1 MGVSSDMRSSRVR
14 RQAAKK
20 PNKERTVQVR
30 FSDEEL
36 AALDAIC
43 SEKKMT
49 RSAFLRSCV
58 EKVQG
63 GDVEPTYVVTRNADA
78 ERMASEAKC
87 IGVNVNQIAR
97 ALNAE
102 SKSHPGSLSPGVLG
116 ECKTGLEEVRGEL
129 SKLTDEVDGL
139 RTDFGKDVFRAMA
152 LLWPDVPERMSYTEL
167 GEGKKRTRNIR
178 EKTNRIAAQM
188 GDMGTREDF
197 IWFCS
202 AMRRQSQ
209 GTRLNEGYEL
219 RVSWSPEE
227 LSKDSPE
234 DIQRA
239 CEYGYA
245 LCKEVAPNAPCW
257 VTVHTDGEGGCVHV
271 HATIANHDLV
281 SGTAIAHGTDHATV
295 KRKNDRLSRE
305 MGFTVVGP
313 EPARERTT
321 WAERKGQF
329 GIESFERVL
338 GNRVADARD
347 HASNME
353 EFLEE
358 LKVRGVE
365 RTETRKVD
373 EKTGEETVGWSYKS
387 RDPYGKSRRKRRRRA
402 SNLADDL
409 TREGIEAYFEAKQRE
424 LEVPQQDAPAP
435 EVLPDVP
442 ETAEPAAQ
450 PSKDSALDVYD
461 LDRAYVSEMA
471 SDLQK
476 AHIHRSREA
485 GKSFMDERYQQ
496 IVEARNHPDEQ
507 LAKLR
512 EDVDAA
518 RREFHASKEARDTM
532 QHPCPGLLAGM
543 HVFAKAGRNAKDPV
557 SRMMAD
563 MTAMML
569 RMLIQEALAEERR
582 RQREEAERR
591 VYESRKNMWD
601 AEKRLKA
608 AEKALSDEDEREKR
622 LKSERMQRRVKE
634 AQGVSGKV
642 QYQHEDD
649 SKEMQ

>member
-1 MGVSSDMRSSRVR
+1 MSTTHI
-14 RQAAKK
+14 QPL
-20 PNKERTVQVR
+20 PN
-30 FSDEEL
+30 
-36 AALDAIC
+36 
-43 SEKKMT
+43 
-49 RSAFLRSCV
+49 
-58 EKVQG
+58 
-63 GDVEPTYVVTRNADA
+63 
-78 ERMASEAKC
+78 
-87 IGVNVNQIAR
+87 
-97 ALNAE
+97 
-102 SKSHPGSLSPGVLG
+102 
-116 ECKTGLEEVRGEL
+116 VRG
-129 SKLTDEVDGL
+129 
-139 RTDFGKDVFRAMA
+139 
-152 LLWPDVPERMSYTEL
+152 RMSYTEL

-197 IWFCS
+197 IRFCS

-227 LSKDSPE
+227 LSRDSPE

-313 EPARERTT
+313 EPAREPTT

-347 HASNME
+347 HAGNME

-365 RTETRKVD
+365 LTETRKVD
-373 EKTGEETVGWSYKS
+373 EKSGEETVGWSYKS

-409 TREGIEAYFEAKQRE
+409 TREGIEAYFEQKQRE

-435 EVLPDVP
+435 EVLPTCP
-442 ETAEPAAQ
+442 RRQNRQNSLLRISLSTCTTSTGRTCRRWRPTSRRLTSTA
-450 PSKDSALDVYD
+450 
-461 LDRAYVSEMA
+461 
-471 SDLQK
+471 
-476 AHIHRSREA
+476 H
-485 GKSFMDERYQQ
+485 
-496 IVEARNHPDEQ
+496 
-507 LAKLR
+507 
-512 EDVDAA
+512 A
-518 RREFHASKEARDTM
+518 RRASPSWTSATRGSWRRATTRTSSWRSCARTWTPQGASSMPPRRHATPCSTRVRGFWPACTCSPRRGATPRT
-532 QHPCPGLLAGM
+532 PCPA
-543 HVFAKAGRNAKDPV
+543 
-557 SRMMAD
+557 
-563 MTAMML
+563 
-569 RMLIQEALAEERR
+569 
-582 RQREEAERR
+582 
-591 VYESRKNMWD
+591 
-601 AEKRLKA
+601 
-608 AEKALSDEDEREKR
+608 
-622 LKSERMQRRVKE
+622 
-634 AQGVSGKV
+634 
-642 QYQHEDD
+642 
-649 SKEMQ
+649 

>member
-1 MGVSSDMRSSRVR
+1 MSTTHI
-14 RQAAKK
+14 QPL
-20 PNKERTVQVR
+20 PN
-30 FSDEEL
+30 
-36 AALDAIC
+36 
-43 SEKKMT
+43 
-49 RSAFLRSCV
+49 
-58 EKVQG
+58 
-63 GDVEPTYVVTRNADA
+63 
-78 ERMASEAKC
+78 
-87 IGVNVNQIAR
+87 
-97 ALNAE
+97 
-102 SKSHPGSLSPGVLG
+102 
-116 ECKTGLEEVRGEL
+116 VRG
-129 SKLTDEVDGL
+129 
-139 RTDFGKDVFRAMA
+139 
-152 LLWPDVPERMSYTEL
+152 RMSYTEL

-178 EKTNRIAAQM
+178 EGTNRIAEQM

-197 IWFCS
+197 IRFCS

-239 CEYGYA
+239 CEYGYL

-313 EPARERTT
+313 EPAKERTT
-321 WAERKGQF
+321 WAERKEQF
-329 GIESFERVL
+329 GIESFERLL
-338 GNRVADARD
+338 GNRVEDARN

-358 LKVRGVE
+358 LKIRDVE
-365 RTETRKVD
+365 LTETRKVD
-373 EKTGEETVGWSYKS
+373 KKTGEETVGWSYKS
-387 RDPYGKSRRKRRRRA
+387 HDLYGKSKRKRRRRA

-409 TREGIEAYFEAKQRE
+409 TREGIEAYFEEKQRE
-424 LEVPQQDAPAP
+424 LEAQEQDAPAP

-442 ETAEPAAQ
+442 ETAEPEEQ
-450 PSKDSALDVYD
+450 PSTDSALDVYD
-461 LDRAYVSEMA
+461 LDQSDVSEMA

-476 AHIHRSREA
+476 AHIRRSREE
-485 GKSFMDERYQQ
+485 GKPFMDERYQQ
-496 IVEARNHPDEQ
+496 IVEAGNHPDEQ

-532 QHPCPGLLAGM
+532 QRPYPGLLAGM

-563 MTAMML
+563 MTALML
-569 RMLIQEALAEERR
+569 RMMIKQALAEEAR

-591 VYESRKNMWD
+591 VYESRKSMWD

-608 AEKALSDEDEREKR
+608 AEKALSNEDERERR

-634 AQGVSGKV
+634 AEQRAPVRTPRSADKDT
-642 QYQHEDD
+642 QFDE
-649 SKEMQ
+649 

>member
-1 MGVSSDMRSSRVR
+1 
-14 RQAAKK
+14 
-20 PNKERTVQVR
+20 
-30 FSDEEL
+30 
-36 AALDAIC
+36 
-43 SEKKMT
+43 
-49 RSAFLRSCV
+49 
-58 EKVQG
+58 
-63 GDVEPTYVVTRNADA
+63 
-78 ERMASEAKC
+78 
-87 IGVNVNQIAR
+87 
-97 ALNAE
+97 
-102 SKSHPGSLSPGVLG
+102 
-116 ECKTGLEEVRGEL
+116 
-129 SKLTDEVDGL
+129 
-139 RTDFGKDVFRAMA
+139 
-152 LLWPDVPERMSYTEL
+152 
-167 GEGKKRTRNIR
+167 
-178 EKTNRIAAQM
+178 M

-197 IWFCS
+197 IRFCS

-227 LSKDSPE
+227 LSRDSPE

-239 CEYGYA
+239 CEYGYL

-321 WAERKGQF
+321 WAERKAQF

-347 HASNME
+347 HASNMD

-358 LKVRGVE
+358 LKVRDVE
-365 RTETRKVD
+365 LTETRKVD
-373 EKTGEETVGWSYKS
+373 KRTGEETVGWSYKS
-387 RDPYGKSRRKRRRRA
+387 HDTYGKSNRKRRRRA

-424 LEVPQQDAPAP
+424 LEAQEQDAPAP

-442 ETAEPAAQ
+442 EAAEPAAQ
-450 PSKDSALDVYD
+450 PSADSALDVYG

-476 AHIHRSREA
+476 
-485 GKSFMDERYQQ
+485 
-496 IVEARNHPDEQ
+496 ARNHPDEQ

-518 RREFHASKEARDTM
+518 RREFHASKEELDTL
-532 QHPCPGLLAGM
+532 QSPCPGLLAGM
-543 HVFAKAGRNAKDPV
+543 HVFAKAGRDARDPV

-569 RMLIQEALAEERR
+569 HMMIQEALAEERR

-591 VYESRKNMWD
+591 VYESRKDMWD

-608 AEKALSDEDEREKR
+608 AEKALSDEDERESKAHAKTMR
-622 LKSERMQRRVKE
+622 ARYARARS
-634 AQGVSGKV
+634 VSPSTPRSADKDT
-642 QYQHEDD
+642 QFDE
-649 SKEMQ
+649 

>member
-1 MGVSSDMRSSRVR
+1 MSTTHI
-14 RQAAKK
+14 QPL
-20 PNKERTVQVR
+20 PN
-30 FSDEEL
+30 
-36 AALDAIC
+36 
-43 SEKKMT
+43 
-49 RSAFLRSCV
+49 
-58 EKVQG
+58 
-63 GDVEPTYVVTRNADA
+63 
-78 ERMASEAKC
+78 
-87 IGVNVNQIAR
+87 
-97 ALNAE
+97 
-102 SKSHPGSLSPGVLG
+102 
-116 ECKTGLEEVRGEL
+116 VRG
-129 SKLTDEVDGL
+129 
-139 RTDFGKDVFRAMA
+139 
-152 LLWPDVPERMSYTEL
+152 RMSYTEL
-167 GEGKKRTRNIR
+167 GEGKKRTENIR
-178 EKTNRIAAQM
+178 EGTNRIAAQM

-197 IWFCS
+197 IRFCS

-313 EPARERTT
+313 EPAREPTT

-347 HASNME
+347 HAGNME

-365 RTETRKVD
+365 LTETRKVD

-387 RDPYGKSRRKRRRRA
+387 RDPYGKGRRKRRRRA

-442 ETAEPAAQ
+442 ETETAEPAAQ
-450 PSKDSALDVYD
+450 PPADFALDVYD

-476 AHIHRSREA
+476 AHIHRSREE
-485 GKSFMDERYQQ
+485 GKPFMDERY
-496 IVEARNHPDEQ
+496 
-507 LAKLR
+507 
-512 EDVDAA
+512 
-518 RREFHASKEARDTM
+518 
-532 QHPCPGLLAGM
+532 
-543 HVFAKAGRNAKDPV
+543 
-557 SRMMAD
+557 
-563 MTAMML
+563 
-569 RMLIQEALAEERR
+569 
-582 RQREEAERR
+582 
-591 VYESRKNMWD
+591 
-601 AEKRLKA
+601 
-608 AEKALSDEDEREKR
+608 
-622 LKSERMQRRVKE
+622 
-634 AQGVSGKV
+634 
-642 QYQHEDD
+642 
-649 SKEMQ
+649 

>member
-1 MGVSSDMRSSRVR
+1 MSTTHI
-14 RQAAKK
+14 QPL
-20 PNKERTVQVR
+20 PN
-30 FSDEEL
+30 
-36 AALDAIC
+36 
-43 SEKKMT
+43 
-49 RSAFLRSCV
+49 
-58 EKVQG
+58 
-63 GDVEPTYVVTRNADA
+63 
-78 ERMASEAKC
+78 
-87 IGVNVNQIAR
+87 
-97 ALNAE
+97 
-102 SKSHPGSLSPGVLG
+102 
-116 ECKTGLEEVRGEL
+116 VRG
-129 SKLTDEVDGL
+129 
-139 RTDFGKDVFRAMA
+139 
-152 LLWPDVPERMSYTEL
+152 RMSYTEL

-197 IWFCS
+197 IRFCS

-227 LSKDSPE
+227 LSRDSPE
-234 DIQRA
+234 DIRRA
-239 CEYGYA
+239 CEYGYL

-281 SGTAIAHGTDHATV
+281 SGAAIAHGTDHATV

-424 LEVPQQDAPAP
+424 LEAPEQDAPAP

-442 ETAEPAAQ
+442 DVPETAEPAEQ
-450 PSKDSALDVYD
+450 PSADSALDVYD

-485 GKSFMDERYQQ
+485 GKTFMDERYEAL
-496 IVEARNHPDEQ
+496 VEARNHPDEQ

-518 RREFHASKEARDTM
+518 RREFYASKEALDTL
-532 QHPCPGLLAGM
+532 QSPCPGLLAGM
-543 HVFAKAGRNAKDPV
+543 HVFAKAGRDARDPV

-569 RMLIQEALAEERR
+569 RMMIQQVLAEERR

-591 VYESRKNMWD
+591 VYESRRSMWD

-608 AEKALSDEDEREKR
+608 AEKALSNEDERERR

-634 AQGVSGKV
+634 AERRAPVRTPRSADKDTQFG
-642 QYQHEDD
+642 E
-649 SKEMQ
+649 

>member
-1 MGVSSDMRSSRVR
+1 MSTTHI
-14 RQAAKK
+14 QPL
-20 PNKERTVQVR
+20 PN
-30 FSDEEL
+30 
-36 AALDAIC
+36 
-43 SEKKMT
+43 
-49 RSAFLRSCV
+49 
-58 EKVQG
+58 
-63 GDVEPTYVVTRNADA
+63 
-78 ERMASEAKC
+78 
-87 IGVNVNQIAR
+87 
-97 ALNAE
+97 
-102 SKSHPGSLSPGVLG
+102 
-116 ECKTGLEEVRGEL
+116 VRG
-129 SKLTDEVDGL
+129 
-139 RTDFGKDVFRAMA
+139 
-152 LLWPDVPERMSYTEL
+152 RMSYTEL
-167 GEGKKRTRNIR
+167 GEGKKRTENIR
-178 EKTNRIAAQM
+178 EGTNRIAAQM

-197 IWFCS
+197 IRFCS

-227 LSKDSPE
+227 FSKDSPE

-239 CEYGYA
+239 CEYGYL

-329 GIESFERVL
+329 GIESFERLL
-338 GNRVADARD
+338 GNRVEDARN

-358 LKVRGVE
+358 LKIRDVE
-365 RTETRKVD
+365 LTETRKVD
-373 EKTGEETVGWSYKS
+373 KKTGEETVGWSYKS
-387 RDPYGKSRRKRRRRA
+387 HDLYGKSKRKRRRRA

-409 TREGIEAYFEAKQRE
+409 TREGIEAYFEEKQRE
-424 LEVPQQDAPAP
+424 LEAQEQDAPAP
-435 EVLPDVP
+435 EVLSDIP
-442 ETAEPAAQ
+442 ETAEPEEQ
-450 PSKDSALDVYD
+450 PATDSALDVYD

-485 GKSFMDERYQQ
+485 GKSFVDERYERL
-496 IVEARNHPDEQ
+496 VEARNRPDEQ

-518 RREFHASKEARDTM
+518 RREFYASKEARDTM
-532 QHPCPGLLAGM
+532 QRPYPGLLAGM
-543 HVFAKAGRNAKDPV
+543 HVFAKAGRDAKDPV

-591 VYESRKNMWD
+591 VYESRRNMWD

-608 AEKALSDEDEREKR
+608 AEKALSDEDEREKH
-622 LKSERMQRRVKE
+622 LKRERMQRRAEKAEQRAPVRTSRSADKDTQFGE
-634 AQGVSGKV
+634 
-642 QYQHEDD
+642 
-649 SKEMQ
+649 

>member
-1 MGVSSDMRSSRVR
+1 MSTTHI
-14 RQAAKK
+14 QPL
-20 PNKERTVQVR
+20 PN
-30 FSDEEL
+30 
-36 AALDAIC
+36 
-43 SEKKMT
+43 
-49 RSAFLRSCV
+49 
-58 EKVQG
+58 
-63 GDVEPTYVVTRNADA
+63 
-78 ERMASEAKC
+78 
-87 IGVNVNQIAR
+87 
-97 ALNAE
+97 
-102 SKSHPGSLSPGVLG
+102 
-116 ECKTGLEEVRGEL
+116 VRG
-129 SKLTDEVDGL
+129 
-139 RTDFGKDVFRAMA
+139 
-152 LLWPDVPERMSYTEL
+152 RMSYTEL

-178 EKTNRIAAQM
+178 EGTNRIAAQM

-197 IWFCS
+197 IRFCS

-239 CEYGYA
+239 CEYGYL

-257 VTVHTDGEGGCVHV
+257 VTAHTDGEGGCVHV

-313 EPARERTT
+313 EPAKEKTT
-321 WAERKGQF
+321 WAERKEQF

-338 GNRVADARD
+338 GNRVADARN

-358 LKVRGVE
+358 LKIRDVE
-365 RTETRKVD
+365 LTETRKVD
-373 EKTGEETVGWSYKS
+373 KKTGEETVGWSYKS
-387 RDPYGKSRRKRRRRA
+387 HDLYGKSKRKRRRRA

-409 TREGIEAYFEAKQRE
+409 TREGIEAYFEEKQRE
-424 LEVPQQDAPAP
+424 LEASEQDAPAP

-442 ETAEPAAQ
+442 DTAEPAEQ
-450 PSKDSALDVYD
+450 PSADSALDVYD

-471 SDLQK
+471 SDLQT

-485 GKSFMDERYQQ
+485 GKSFMDERYERL
-496 IVEARNHPDEQ
+496 VEARNHPDEQ

-512 EDVDAA
+512 EDVDSA
-518 RREFHASKEARDTM
+518 RREFHASKEARDTL
-532 QHPCPGLLAGM
+532 QRPYPGLLAGM
-543 HVFAKAGRNAKDPV
+543 HVFAKAGCNARDPV

-569 RMLIQEALAEERR
+569 RMMIQEALAEERR

-608 AEKALSDEDEREKR
+608 AEKALSDEDERERR
-622 LKSERMQRRVKE
+622 LKHERMQRRVKE
-634 AQGVSGKV
+634 AEQRAPVRTPSSADKDT
-642 QYQHEDD
+642 QFDE
-649 SKEMQ
+649 

>member
-257 VTVHTDGEGGCVHV
+257 VTVHTD
-271 HATIANHDLV
+271 
-281 SGTAIAHGTDHATV
+281 
-295 KRKNDRLSRE
+295 
-305 MGFTVVGP
+305 
-313 EPARERTT
+313 
-321 WAERKGQF
+321 
-329 GIESFERVL
+329 
-338 GNRVADARD
+338 
-347 HASNME
+347 
-353 EFLEE
+353 
-358 LKVRGVE
+358 
-365 RTETRKVD
+365 
-373 EKTGEETVGWSYKS
+373 GEETVGWSYKS

>member
-1 MGVSSDMRSSRVR
+1 MSTTHI
-14 RQAAKK
+14 QPL
-20 PNKERTVQVR
+20 PN
-30 FSDEEL
+30 
-36 AALDAIC
+36 
-43 SEKKMT
+43 
-49 RSAFLRSCV
+49 
-58 EKVQG
+58 
-63 GDVEPTYVVTRNADA
+63 
-78 ERMASEAKC
+78 
-87 IGVNVNQIAR
+87 
-97 ALNAE
+97 
-102 SKSHPGSLSPGVLG
+102 
-116 ECKTGLEEVRGEL
+116 VRG
-129 SKLTDEVDGL
+129 
-139 RTDFGKDVFRAMA
+139 
-152 LLWPDVPERMSYTEL
+152 RMSYTEL

-197 IWFCS
+197 IRFCS

-313 EPARERTT
+313 EPAREPTT

-365 RTETRKVD
+365 LTETSKVD

-387 RDPYGKSRRKRRRRA
+387 RDPYGKGRRKRRRRA

-409 TREGIEAYFEAKQRE
+409 TREGIEAYFEAK
-424 LEVPQQDAPAP
+424 
-435 EVLPDVP
+435 
-442 ETAEPAAQ
+442 
-450 PSKDSALDVYD
+450 
-461 LDRAYVSEMA
+461 
-471 SDLQK
+471 
-476 AHIHRSREA
+476 
-485 GKSFMDERYQQ
+485 
-496 IVEARNHPDEQ
+496 
-507 LAKLR
+507 LR

-518 RREFHASKEARDTM
+518 RREFYASKEARDTL

-543 HVFAKAGRNAKDPV
+543 HVFAKAGCNAKDPV

-563 MTAMML
+563 MTALML
-569 RMLIQEALAEERR
+569 RMMIQEALDEEAR
-582 RQREEAERR
+582 RQREEAEKR
-591 VYESRKNMWD
+591 VYESRKSMWD

-608 AEKALSDEDEREKR
+608 AEKALSNEDEREKR

-634 AQGVSGKV
+634 AEQRAPVRTPRSADKDT
-642 QYQHEDD
+642 QFDE
-649 SKEMQ
+649 